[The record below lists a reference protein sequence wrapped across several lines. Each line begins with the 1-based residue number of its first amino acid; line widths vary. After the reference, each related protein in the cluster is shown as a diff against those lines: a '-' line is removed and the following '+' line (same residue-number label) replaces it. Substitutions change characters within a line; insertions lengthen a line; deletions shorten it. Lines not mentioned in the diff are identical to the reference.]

1 MEVGKI
7 DLKSLNR
14 NHIDSY
20 MTKEEFIEI
29 INNLHFTH
37 IKEADLYFITGFVY
51 NAEDDTT
58 KTLGFKIDI
67 S

>member
-20 MTKEEFIEI
+20 ITKEEFIEI

-37 IKEADLYFITGFVY
+37 IESARMHFY
-51 NAEDDTT
+51 NW
-58 KTLGFKIDI
+58 FCI
-67 S
+67 